1 MSDGFGNYQ
10 FRFLPWAGTFTV
22 TPGKATLTPGANGI
36 NTIDVLA
43 VQRHFLHIVP
53 LSGCRLTAA
62 DVNDDGA
69 INTADVIAIQRFFI
83 GLSTGIA
90 NVGKYQFSPATRTY
104 SGDGMNHTNQNYDV
118 IVLGDVAPPFVP

>member
-1 MSDGFGNYQ
+1 M
-10 FRFLPWAGTFTV
+10 
-22 TPGKATLTPGANGI
+22 
-36 NTIDVLA
+36 
-43 VQRHFLHIVP
+43 P
-53 LSGCRLTAA
+53 LSGCRLTTA

-69 INTADVIAIQRFFI
+69 IDTTDVIAIQRFFV